1 MAMILAIGVAVSAQQ
16 PKPAPAPAAKAAP
29 AKAGPAPTLVLETA
43 KGTIEIETFPEDAP
57 KTVQHV
63 VALMKKNFYN
73 GMRFHRAEENF
84 LVQVGDPQS
93 RDMSREAWWGRGPG
107 SGSQIGVAEITKK
120 RRHVPGTVAMAH
132 VGDPKLA
139 DSQFYIIIQPRPGL
153 DGKYTIFGQVT
164 SGMDV
169 VEEAEEGRH
178 PQEGFR
184 EGVSSGCSGR
194 SFTSPFRSGT
204 PRRIRRGIRPPAS
217 VRAASSESR
226 RWPPTW
232 PRSGCW
238 RRDTPS

>member
-1 MAMILAIGVAVSAQQ
+1 MSFPISMAMILAIGMAVSAQQ
-16 PKPAPAPAAKAAP
+16 PKPAPSPATKAAP
-29 AKAGPAPTLVLETA
+29 AKAGPAPTLVLDTA

-63 VALMKKNFYN
+63 VALVKKNFYN

-107 SGSQIGVAEITKK
+107 SGNKIGVAEITKK

-169 VEEAEEGRH
+169 VKKLKKAD
-178 PQEGFR
+178 
-184 EGVSSGCSGR
+184 
-194 SFTSPFRSGT
+194 
-204 PRRIRRGIRPPAS
+204 ILKKAS
-217 VRAASSESR
+217 VKE
-226 RWPPTW
+226 
-232 PRSGCW
+232 
-238 RRDTPS
+238 

>member
-1 MAMILAIGVAVSAQQ
+1 MI
-16 PKPAPAPAAKAAP
+16 
-29 AKAGPAPTLVLETA
+29 VLDTA

-57 KTVQHV
+57 KTVQHI
-63 VALMKKNFYN
+63 VALVKKNFYN

-107 SGSQIGVAEITKK
+107 SGSPIGVAEITKK
-120 RRHVPGTVAMAH
+120 RRHAPGTVAMAH

-153 DGKYTIFGQVT
+153 DGKYTDLRPRHHRDGR
-164 SGMDV
+164 G
-169 VEEAEEGRH
+169 EEAEEGRH

-194 SFTSPFRSGT
+194 SFTSPFRSGYSST
-204 PRRIRRGIRPPAS
+204 NSAGYSPSSFCPSCVFRI
-217 VRAASSESR
+217 AALATDLAEK
-226 RWPPTW
+226 WLLA
-232 PRSGCW
+232 
-238 RRDTPS
+238 